1 MQDNFGK
8 YMGLIA
14 GVVVIALVFV
24 VGKKIKRWVG
34 EAKCNISGR

>member
-14 GVVVIALVFV
+14 IVIVAVLIFAVS
-24 VGKKIKRWVG
+24 KKIKRWVG
-34 EAKCNISGR
+34 EAKCNISER